1 MRLEKPNRFERF
13 GAVRIHSLQQVLELD
28 SGPLTGPEEHQAH
41 GMMVR
46 HVPHEALR
54 AGFRDMAIV
63 VPCMDE
69 RRKVIEGVLT
79 GIPHDCLIILVSNSS
94 REPVDRFAFECQTL
108 EHFCH
113 ATERP
118 AVAIHQRDPGLAAA
132 MKAGGMPEIIDDDGL
147 VRNGKGEGMLVGLA
161 LAALARKRYVGY
173 IDADNYVPGAV
184 NEYVRAYAAGFHAAS
199 TPYSMVRISWMSK
212 PKLQDG
218 RLFFN
223 RWGRTSQVTN
233 RFLNLML
240 AEYSGFGTEII
251 TTGNAGEHAFS
262 IDLGLRLRL
271 ASGFSV
277 EPYEYLD
284 VFEQFGGVA
293 RSPHP
298 EVLKS
303 TVDVFQIETRNPHF
317 HENKGSDH
325 VQEMRLQALNVLYH
339 SPICPKVTRDEIL
352 DFLGQQGVLQ
362 PGEEPPREL
371 VYPSLAGFDGTAF
384 LETLR
389 EEAESYTAVQRR
401 RVAGVIVEDPIL
413 TADSGFDPGPA
424 GTGDDE
430 E

>member
-28 SGPLTGPEEHQAH
+28 SGPASGPEEHQAH

-54 AGFRDMAIV
+54 AKFRDLAIV

-79 GIPHDCLIILVSNSS
+79 GIPHDCLIVLVSNSS

-118 AVAIHQRDPGLAAA
+118 AIAIHQRDPGLADA
-132 MKAGGMPEIIDDDGL
+132 MKAGGMPEILDDDGL
-147 VRNGKGEGMLVGLA
+147 VRNGKGEGMLIGLA
-161 LAALARKRYVGY
+161 LANLARKGYIGY

-184 NEYVRAYAAGFHAAS
+184 NEYVRAYAAGFHAAA

-233 RFLNLML
+233 RFLNLFL

-251 TTGNAGEHAFS
+251 STGNAGEHAFS
-262 IDLGLRLRL
+262 AELGVRMRL
-271 ASGFSV
+271 ASGFAV

-284 VFEQFGGVA
+284 MFEQFGGV
-293 RSPHP
+293 SETPHP
-298 EVLKS
+298 EVLQS

-317 HENKGSDH
+317 HENKGADH

-339 SPICPKVTRDEIL
+339 SPICPKSTRDEIL
-352 DFLGQQGVLQ
+352 DFLDQQGVLDES
-362 PGEEPPREL
+362 GEPPREL
-371 VYPSLAGFDGTAF
+371 TYPSLAGFDGAAF
-384 LETLR
+384 LNALR
-389 EEAESYTAVQRR
+389 EEAQSYTAIQRR

-413 TADSGFDPGPA
+413 SEEADFELQP
-424 GTGDDE
+424 DE
-430 E
+430 AESSEE